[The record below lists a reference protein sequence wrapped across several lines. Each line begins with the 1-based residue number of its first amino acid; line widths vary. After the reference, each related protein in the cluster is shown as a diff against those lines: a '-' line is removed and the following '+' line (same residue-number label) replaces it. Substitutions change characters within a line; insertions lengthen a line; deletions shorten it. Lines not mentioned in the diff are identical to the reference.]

1 MKDLYPS
8 CCNKVGQAS
17 VTMWENIHFLK
28 FEHNCYTLC
37 EKLSEFYS
45 NVLALT
51 TIITFHM

>member
-28 FEHNCYTLC
+28 FENNSYTLC